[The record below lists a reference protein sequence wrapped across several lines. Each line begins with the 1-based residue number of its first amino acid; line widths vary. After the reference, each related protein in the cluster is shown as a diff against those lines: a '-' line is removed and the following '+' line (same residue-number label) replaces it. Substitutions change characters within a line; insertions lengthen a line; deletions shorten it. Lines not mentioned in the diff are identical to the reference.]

1 MRTAAAEVTVER
13 GLDLRAGWIR
23 ISLQQR
29 GGAHQDS
36 GYAIAALQR
45 LLGDKGALKR
55 VRILLAA
62 KAFDGGDVFI
72 SDGPQRRVAGIDGV
86 VVDDHSTGAAFAG
99 AAAEMR
105 TC

>member
-1 MRTAAAEVTVER
+1 MRTAAAQVTVER
-13 GLDLRAGWIR
+13 GLDLRAGWIG

-29 GGAHQDS
+29 CGAHQDS
-36 GYAIAALQR
+36 GQAIAALQR

-55 VRILLAA
+55 MRVLLAA

-72 SDGPQRRVAGIDGV
+72 SDGPQRRVAGVNRV
-86 VVDDHSTGAAFAG
+86 VVDDDGAGAAFAS